1 MEEKPQ
7 TIQTKDGVLIEVGPR
22 KTISLSGIPTSPR
35 AFANGRTLRRMKLQV
50 DESGEYTLGKL
61 SPKTGITVFFLVFK
75 YLRNAVATATNSHK
89 IAAAQFLMRKRIAT
103 EILTTERSYI
113 KSLQTVM
120 VRISLLFCR
129 THEISSN

>member
-1 MEEKPQ
+1 
-7 TIQTKDGVLIEVGPR
+7 
-22 KTISLSGIPTSPR
+22 
-35 AFANGRTLRRMKLQV
+35 MKLQV

-120 VRISLLFCR
+120 VRISLLFLPYSRNFQQLVETVKTSKSLNEREFYTVFANLPEVC
-129 THEISSN
+129 